1 MKGLQELLDELAQQ
15 DFGTFIEAGFV
26 AVKQLDEK
34 SARALFRAAHI
45 LRPDSVA
52 PSIGLGYI
60 ALNKL
65 DLKEAETMFSYILTQ
80 EPDHYLAQVFL
91 GITYLLL
98 KTERQKGEQLIRNAV
113 EKTTDPTVKHLG
125 ETSLQWME
133 QDLKKQLSK
142 ESSPFAPPTK
152 RES

>member
-1 MKGLQELLDELAQQ
+1 MEDLLADFAQQ

-34 SARALFRAAHI
+34 SARALFQAAHI
-45 LRPDSVA
+45 LRPDSLA

-60 ALNKL
+60 ALNKM
-65 DLKEAETMFSYILTQ
+65 DLKEAKDIFSYILTQ
-80 EPDHYLAQVFL
+80 DPEHYLAQVFL

-98 KTERQKGEQLIRNAV
+98 KTERKKGEDLIRGAV
-113 EKTTDPTVKHLG
+113 AKTTDPTVKHLG

-133 QDLKKQLSK
+133 TDLKKTTSK
-142 ESSPFAPPTK
+142 DSPFAIHPK
-152 RES
+152 SESET